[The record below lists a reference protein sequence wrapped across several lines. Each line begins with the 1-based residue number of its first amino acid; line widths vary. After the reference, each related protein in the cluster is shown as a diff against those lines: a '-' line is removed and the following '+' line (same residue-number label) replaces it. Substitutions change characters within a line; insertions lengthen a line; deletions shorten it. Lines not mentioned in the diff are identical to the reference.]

1 MDWFKW
7 KHSPKQVTEE
17 KFSNLGFTTKAYH
30 LNGISRGV
38 FWTNEIALFLFKEMH
53 RMEPYHFISFEIS
66 CISSGKW
73 CRSEPGI
80 KLLTTMVGKFLEIPV
95 RIQRVVP
102 FSRKKKFT
110 GTNRIIWGHT
120 GITGF
125 FLQMVSAPCF
135 QHACARY
142 ITHWTSTKRV
152 HHDQFLNDW
161 INKVQLMKITFRP
174 SKFHGSSC
182 LV

>member
-17 KFSNLGFTTKAYH
+17 KFSNLGFTMKAYH

-38 FWTNEIALFLFKEMH
+38 FWTNGIALFLFKEMH

-66 CISSGKW
+66 CISSGNW

-125 FLQMVSAPCF
+125 FLQNGERSMFSTRMRTLHHSLDVNETSASRSIP
-135 QHACARY
+135 Q
-142 ITHWTSTKRV
+142 WL
-152 HHDQFLNDW
+152 DQQSAIDENYF
-161 INKVQLMKITFRP
+161 
-174 SKFHGSSC
+174 
-182 LV
+182 